1 MNMISGESDKRL
13 AWMSKELTEK
23 LKQKKKV
30 YRLWKK
36 GLATWKEC
44 KNVVSACRDAIR
56 KAKACLQLKIA
67 KEVKDNKKGF
77 FNNIS

>member
-30 YRLWKK
+30 YRL
-36 GLATWKEC
+36 
-44 KNVVSACRDAIR
+44 
-56 KAKACLQLKIA
+56 
-67 KEVKDNKKGF
+67 
-77 FNNIS
+77 